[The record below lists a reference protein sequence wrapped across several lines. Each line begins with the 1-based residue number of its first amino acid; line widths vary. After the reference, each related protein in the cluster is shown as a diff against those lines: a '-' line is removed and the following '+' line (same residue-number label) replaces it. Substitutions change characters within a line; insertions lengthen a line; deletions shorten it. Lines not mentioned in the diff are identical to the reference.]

1 MRYIQHENEL
11 FLAYECAFNL
21 KDKKDTLTYLED
33 YGFNSFKI
41 YEDKN
46 KYDIAKLRIENVLG
60 IKNEYSYR
68 EIIYY
73 FKRKYGAFIYHG
85 NDYMK
90 YDESDYYM
98 NLDFNDKQNY
108 KDDNYFDSENES
120 YLYAIIDLKYNK
132 SLREEFKSLDEVI
145 KEYYCDDFESNKNLL
160 ASSKQRS
167 RNIIIRFGIIDDK
180 LNSIV
185 SMNDMTSL
193 LDIIYYEINYI
204 YKSKNNKYWFPCYFC
219 LFKF

>member
-204 YKSKNNKYWFPCYFC
+204 YKSKNNKD
-219 LFKF
+219 

>member
-204 YKSKNNKYWFPCYFC
+204 YKSKNNKDWFPCYYC